1 MPRRQSLVLQGRC
14 FRPPPGLECFGP
26 GGPQF
31 LCREHPIHWRNPAIL
46 FPRIPI
52 EQHDRDVWRSQGTKK
67 MSSLVFYELSWW
79 WFMVNLV
86 DMLEQTPGL
95 NDVLVDHPV
104 DQPRIPIPVVG
115 PTGLNLRI
123 RRHLMAVPPAQLVPH
138 HHHRHLRTTRAR
150 LGVID
155 LLCKIVGRVS
165 NQLGVQFWHE
175 KVLPL

>member
-1 MPRRQSLVLQGRC
+1 
-14 FRPPPGLECFGP
+14 
-26 GGPQF
+26 
-31 LCREHPIHWRNPAIL
+31 
-46 FPRIPI
+46 
-52 EQHDRDVWRSQGTKK
+52 
-67 MSSLVFYELSWW
+67 
-79 WFMVNLV
+79 MVNLV

-104 DQPRIPIPVVG
+104 DQLRIPIPAIG

-175 KVLPL
+175 KVGTVLGYHCNLIFLP